1 MTVTRHLAQPQ
12 PTHDLSGRTTLFFA
26 VACGAIVANLY
37 YAQPLVALIGPAVGL
52 SEVAA
57 SLIVTLSQLG
67 YGLGLLL
74 LVPLGDLFEN
84 RRLVVTTLG
93 GTLLALLVV
102 ATATSP
108 SVFLAGALLLGVT
121 SVVVQMLVPLAAHL
135 APEATRGRVIGTDRD
150 RSQRTAV
157 RDPARPTARQL
168 GGGSIR
174 LAHGVPPLRC
184 PHGRARL
191 CSRAHA
197 SAAPPQRPPQLP
209 GCPDLA
215 VVAPAHDT
223 AAATPGRL
231 SGRPVWRILAV
242 LDRRAPGACG
252 SAVRLHAAR
261 HSSVHAR
268 RYVRGG
274 GCPGC

>member
-1 MTVTRHLAQPQ
+1 MTATRHLTREQPAQ
-12 PTHDLSGRTTLFFA
+12 DLSGRTTLFFA

-37 YAQPLVALIGPAVGL
+37 YAQPLVALIGPAIGL

-135 APEATRGRVIGTDRD
+135 APEATRGRVIGTVV
-150 RSQRTAV
+150 SGLLFGILL
-157 RDPARPTARQL
+157 ARP
-168 GGGSIR
+168 
-174 LAHGVPPLRC
+174 LASLLADQFGWRAVFLLSAVLMAALALALVRVLPQHRPN
-184 PHGRARL
+184 ARL
-191 CSRAHA
+191 S
-197 SAAPPQRPPQLP
+197 
-209 GCPDLA
+209 
-215 VVAPAHDT
+215 
-223 AAATPGRL
+223 
-231 SGRPVWRILAV
+231 
-242 LDRRAPGACG
+242 
-252 SAVRLHAAR
+252 
-261 HSSVHAR
+261 
-268 RYVRGG
+268 
-274 GCPGC
+274 